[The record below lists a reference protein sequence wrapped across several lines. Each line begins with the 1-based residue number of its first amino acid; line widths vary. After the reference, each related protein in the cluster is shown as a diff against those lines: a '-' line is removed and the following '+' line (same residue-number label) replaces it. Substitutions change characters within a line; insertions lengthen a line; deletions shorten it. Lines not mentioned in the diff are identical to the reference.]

1 MKKIPVL
8 LILIFMLTGCST
20 NSAEDFAIQINAQYT
35 YSWNDNE
42 ITNELYIE
50 KDDERFVWICDG
62 IENKNDSF
70 YFIFS
75 YDDIYLENSDEFTYS
90 TSENFDV
97 KFKIIDDQSIEKYEF
112 YGSITIY
119 ISYASASKETK
130 DIINNNSYDIEID
143 NVKWFANPELFC

>member
-1 MKKIPVL
+1 
-8 LILIFMLTGCST
+8 
-20 NSAEDFAIQINAQYT
+20 
-35 YSWNDNE
+35 
-42 ITNELYIE
+42 
-50 KDDERFVWICDG
+50 
-62 IENKNDSF
+62 
-70 YFIFS
+70 
-75 YDDIYLENSDEFTYS
+75 LENSDEFTYS
-90 TSENFDV
+90 TSENVDV